1 MADNKKII
9 PIDQLPEAPLLD
21 NSDEVLVVH
30 GGSVTMKSSVGEI
43 GSHILTEQTFS
54 ELTTTNKQVIKAI
67 NEVKGVELIGT
78 IKAYESTVVLYSD
91 KIKTNSKIRV
101 FFETFGMA
109 AKDVKA
115 TPGQVVVK
123 INPQEE
129 DTKVL
134 VQVT

>member
-9 PIDQLPEAPLLD
+9 PIDQLPEAPFLND
-21 NSDEVLVVH
+21 SDAVLVVNN
-30 GGSVTMKSSVGEI
+30 GSVTMRSTIGEVGT
-43 GSHILTEQTFS
+43 HLLTEQTFS
-54 ELTTTNKQVIKAI
+54 DLNTTNKQVIGAI
-67 NEVKGVELIGT
+67 NEVKGVEFTGT
-78 IKAYESTVVLYSD
+78 IKAYESTTVLYSD
-91 KIKTNSKIRV
+91 KIKSNSKIRV
-101 FFETFGMA
+101 FFETYGMV